1 MHLKAVIFSIADV
14 VLPLTSNTQPQE
26 LKSRIDSELHRLF
39 AFLSSKEIKVIFLTN
54 NNRNVRTHEGVVT
67 LDEYLRNKFPESVHF
82 CRELNRDI
90 PAKQTGKAIDFIM
103 ATLGLKR
110 NEMIYVGRS
119 EEDLQAAT
127 NGNTLFI
134 NATWYEP
141 VTDYGFQFSE
151 PKEIARFI
159 DVFA

>member
-82 CRELNRDI
+82 VANST
-90 PAKQTGKAIDFIM
+90 ATYQQSKQGK
-103 ATLGLKR
+103 
-110 NEMIYVGRS
+110 
-119 EEDLQAAT
+119 
-127 NGNTLFI
+127 
-134 NATWYEP
+134 P
-141 VTDYGFQFSE
+141 
-151 PKEIARFI
+151 
-159 DVFA
+159 